1 MQYSMGFAIEDLLWV
16 DPIPILIPRA
26 LCNSFIPAT
35 GIVHY
40 HVTLTTIVDD
50 FNSISLKYLMI
61 CWLLFVVDL
70 NTDSSSI
77 ISKL

>member
-1 MQYSMGFAIEDLLWV
+1 MGFAIEDLLWV

-26 LCNSFIPAT
+26 LCR